1 MFGGP
6 FSAVRW
12 APEAART
19 SPESSRRALC
29 CRVVGKAAHLPGIE
43 SFASE
48 VKVVPETHSSVPRRD
63 VLAVTPPHRCS
74 AVTCQA
80 RFGSASTLRWTP
92 CRRDTCA
99 RRHDGR
105 RSVSCSASYA
115 TRKLA
120 SYKHFSPIG
129 AWERRLRW
137 QVQLPAQRERARM
150 PPSRP
155 SPHTPH
161 PGGRPFHRVAGGRS
175 ESTSRPRSFAC
186 QAPRVHG

>member
-12 APEAART
+12 TPEAART
-19 SPESSRRALC
+19 SPESSRRARQVYSRSTSRLGFVRRC
-29 CRVVGKAAHLPGIE
+29 
-43 SFASE
+43 SASE

-129 AWERRLRW
+129 AWERHLLW
-137 QVQLPAQRERARM
+137 QVQLLAQREHART

-186 QAPRVHG
+186 QAPGVHG